1 MKVYKTE
8 VSRKHANNRYFR
20 NAMRSKE
27 LPHKDEIED
36 IEHRNKKEKFLI
48 LHNDDYHTFDYV
60 INALVEVCE
69 HDINQAE
76 QCTLLVHY
84 KGKCDVKKGSFSYL
98 RPMKNALAQKE
109 LKATID

>member
-1 MKVYKTE
+1 MT
-8 VSRKHANNRYFR
+8 A
-20 NAMRSKE
+20 KE
-27 LPHKDEIED
+27 YPQKEKDEEN
-36 IEHRNKKEKFLI
+36 EQRHKKDRLLV

-60 INALVEVCE
+60 INALIEICN

-98 RPMKNALAQKE
+98 RPMKNALVQKE

>member
-1 MKVYKTE
+1 MT
-8 VSRKHANNRYFR
+8 
-20 NAMRSKE
+20 SKE
-27 LPHKDEIED
+27 HTQ
-36 IEHRNKKEKFLI
+36 KEVNEENNQKESKERLLV

-60 INALVEVCE
+60 INALVEICD
-69 HDINQAE
+69 HDLMQAE
-76 QCTLLVHY
+76 QCTLLIHY

>member
-1 MKVYKTE
+1 MTAKQVPQKDVNEETNQHKSTE
-8 VSRKHANNRYFR
+8 RILV
-20 NAMRSKE
+20 
-27 LPHKDEIED
+27 
-36 IEHRNKKEKFLI
+36 

-60 INALVEVCE
+60 IDALIEICN
-69 HDINQAE
+69 HDTFQAE

-98 RPMKNALAQKE
+98 RPMKKALVQKD